1 MSLNCKESLVECKR
15 FKRRNYLVAKKKVM
29 MSVTASAAIAAS
41 FAAADQAEAA
51 SYKVKSG
58 DSLWKISEKYN
69 VSVSSLKS
77 INKLSSD
84 VIYPNQVIKT
94 TKSSSSKS
102 SSKSTSTS
110 STKSSSSSNTYTV
123 KSGDTLGK
131 IAAKH
136 NLSLSNLMKRNNLS
150 STLIFPGDKLNVG
163 GKAASSSSSSSK
175 TSSSSSSSS
184 SSKTSTYKVKSGDS
198 LSKIGSKYGV
208 SVSKLKSLNNLSSDM
223 IYVGQTLKVSGSA
236 KSATSATN
244 NTSSSSSVKQTSSST
259 SKSGVN
265 VDKLISTAKAQQG
278 TPYAWGGASPSTGF
292 DCSGFISYTF
302 NQAGK
307 SIGRT
312 SAKGYYDR
320 SISVSNPVRG
330 DLIFFKNTYTSGI
343 SHLGIYLG
351 NGQFIHAGGDQVQ
364 ITSVNNPYWQKHF
377 AGYRSF

>member
-1 MSLNCKESLVECKR
+1 
-15 FKRRNYLVAKKKVM
+15 
-29 MSVTASAAIAAS
+29 TASAAIAAS

-84 VIYPNQVIKT
+84 VIYLNQVIKT

-163 GKAASSSSSSSK
+163 GKAASSSSSSS
-175 TSSSSSSSS
+175 
-184 SSKTSTYKVKSGDS
+184 SKTSTYKVKSGDS

-223 IYVGQTLKVSGSA
+223 IYVGQSLKVSGSA

-244 NTSSSSSVKQTSSST
+244 NTSSSSSVKQTSNST
-259 SKSGVN
+259 SKS
-265 VDKLISTAKAQQG
+265 
-278 TPYAWGGASPSTGF
+278 
-292 DCSGFISYTF
+292 
-302 NQAGK
+302 
-307 SIGRT
+307 
-312 SAKGYYDR
+312 
-320 SISVSNPVRG
+320 
-330 DLIFFKNTYTSGI
+330 
-343 SHLGIYLG
+343 
-351 NGQFIHAGGDQVQ
+351 
-364 ITSVNNPYWQKHF
+364 
-377 AGYRSF
+377 